1 MATNLPAAPAP
12 APAEAVAPPA
22 SAWWRRAARA
32 RVPAPAAWSPT
43 AECPVCAEPPS
54 KTPPR
59 PAAVTLAARD
69 AKVKPPPRP
78 RGRARSRPRRSTTQP
93 MSQAPASPASNPDF
107 QAATGQIRVEALR
120 QRTHPLALRRRT
132 EVEKSAKL
140 AVKVQ
145 EDQSAKDRNTIKMG
159 KVGAEQL
166 GASRNFS
173 AAGFKADLKKRVE
186 SKPPKSED
194 DAKKLA
200 KSDAVQHF
208 EQDFSKGLAT
218 EQGKVTG
225 PLNQQASGDPKK
237 AGFEAGVQA
246 VPIPKPVYPPPPGP
260 VDPSLV
266 VPKPKPDPEVSLQQE
281 SDRLSGAMQHNRLS
295 DDQLE
300 QSSEPSFLKTLKAK
314 QDAQQKIGEARIA
327 YRRQEAATLQGATA
341 QANQS
346 LSTSLTGM
354 SRTHTRTGGRVA
366 GGQKDTESN
375 TQKRQREIKQTIDEI
390 YERTAGCVKC
400 TLETLTKKVTEDFT
414 RSLKNETDSFNSRV
428 RDRLD
433 SYYSTGKKVKH
444 FFLGEPKVVV
454 NDDGTTRDLTRDDYE
469 GSLPFLRLKSS
480 IKWINPQV
488 YEIFLEEKD
497 LFIAKMDVQLDAIA
511 RDVQT
516 GLTTANNQIQAGKDA
531 VTRYISTLRGDEQR
545 FAKELEQ
552 DVLMKF
558 ENLEGTIDDAREDLL
573 ATLADQYRESI
584 NQLETTFN
592 EINDELKKSWLDRA
606 VEFIET
612 VGKTIFQLAELLF
625 SILVRIAY
633 LVWDIIKHPIRFFET
648 LVAGLKQGI
657 SDFIGDIGTHL
668 KEAFWTWLTDATPGK
683 TIRLS
688 LGSGV
693 AGLFDLV
700 MQVLNLGPAELRAI
714 VDKILGPE
722 FMQMV
727 DKGVAFAEKAFE
739 PVVIL
744 LTKGPVAF
752 WDYVKEQLEEII
764 QSSFDR
770 IKESVFLAFVK
781 KGILWIAGF
790 FVPGGGFVKI
800 VKAIVRAFQFV
811 AENLERIRRFFD
823 AVFDSMEAATQG
835 NAQGVASKIVTGLK
849 MGIVLA
855 LGFLARQLGL
865 NAIIDSVHKIL
876 HSLRRPI
883 VNAIE
888 WILRKVKPLVTKIVR
903 GVTRVAGAIVS
914 KLVDWTG
921 LRRVFRTRGGD
932 SHSLFTRVINGRPT
946 LMLATKELTFAEYL
960 ASLKVT
966 NEDVEKTLA
975 KQKAVTTFATINT
988 KLAELAAMEAKFGP
1002 NPVSAQR
1009 GQLNAKLNEIRS
1021 EFHVLSEQV
1030 TILGIGGS
1038 RAETLKTH
1046 IAPIS
1051 GRKLTHLEAKPL
1063 TPLRGNTVGNPNP
1076 QAEKNVP
1083 GWQFLDEINLARNN
1097 DKLVYNDWVRWHL
1110 IHSGMHGPAAAF
1122 NLVAAPRTTNT
1133 KFTHHVE
1140 QPILNLLAK
1149 PGAMLYYK
1157 VDVTYGN
1164 PSPPLNDFPTSLT
1177 YSWGTMKMD
1186 TANQPVEVGPAAGSP
1201 AKYLRLHAPCDAGS
1215 SPHGADRGQT
1225 QDVGPGPA
1233 D

>member
-1 MATNLPAAPAP
+1 M
-12 APAEAVAPPA
+12 
-22 SAWWRRAARA
+22 
-32 RVPAPAAWSPT
+32 
-43 AECPVCAEPPS
+43 CAEPPS

-78 RGRARSRPRRSTTQP
+78 RGRARSRPRRATTQL
-93 MSQAPASPASNPDF
+93 MSQASASPASDPDF

-120 QRTHPLALRRRT
+120 QRTHPLALRKRT

-140 AVKVQ
+140 EVKVQ
-145 EDQSAKDRNTIKMG
+145 EDQSAKDRNAIKMG
-159 KVGAEQL
+159 EVGAEQL
-166 GASRNFS
+166 GASRSFS

-186 SKPPKSED
+186 SKPPKSEE

-300 QSSEPSFLKTLKAK
+300 QSREPSFLKTLKAK
-314 QDAQQKIGEARIA
+314 QDAQQKIGEARIE
-327 YRRQEAATLQGATA
+327 YRRQEAATLQGAAA

-354 SRTHTRTGGRVA
+354 SRTHTRAGGRVA
-366 GGQKDTESN
+366 GGQKDTESK

-400 TLETLTKKVTEDFT
+400 TLETLTKKVTGDFT
-414 RSLKNETDSFNSRV
+414 RSLKNETDTFNSRV

-444 FFLGEPKVVV
+444 FLLGEPKVVV
-454 NDDGTTRDLTRDDYE
+454 EKTDGSVRVRDLRRDDWDM
-469 GSLPFLRLKSS
+469 SS
-480 IKWINPQV
+480 FPPRIKTPWINPQV
-488 YEIFLEEKD
+488 YKIFLEEKD

-511 RDVQT
+511 KDVQT

-531 VTRYISTLRGDEQR
+531 VASYISTLRDDELR

-573 ATLADQYRESI
+573 ATLADQYRESV

-592 EINDELKKSWLDRA
+592 EINDELKKTWLDRA

-625 SILVRIAY
+625 SILVR
-633 LVWDIIKHPIRFFET
+633 H
-648 LVAGLKQGI
+648 Q
-657 SDFIGDIGTHL
+657 
-668 KEAFWTWLTDATPGK
+668 
-683 TIRLS
+683 
-688 LGSGV
+688 GSGV
-693 AGLFDLV
+693 GHHQAPDPLLRNAGCRPQAGHQRLHRRYRHPLEGSVLDLAHRRDAGKEHSTLTRVRRIAGLFDLV
-700 MQVLNLGPAELRAI
+700 MQVLNLGRPELRAI
-714 VDKILGPE
+714 VDKVLGPE

-727 DKGVAFAEKAFE
+727 DKGEAFAEKAFE

-744 LTKGPVAF
+744 FTKGPVAF
-752 WDYVKEQLEEII
+752 WDYIKEQLEEII

-823 AVFDSMEAATQG
+823 SVFDSMEAATQG
-835 NAQGVASKIVTGLK
+835 NPARRGQQDRHRPQDGHRAGPRLPRQATGAERHHRQRAQDSSLTSAADRECDRMDPAQG
-849 MGIVLA
+849 
-855 LGFLARQLGL
+855 Q
-865 NAIIDSVHKIL
+865 
-876 HSLRRPI
+876 
-883 VNAIE
+883 
-888 WILRKVKPLVTKIVR
+888 
-903 GVTRVAGAIVS
+903 
-914 KLVDWTG
+914 
-921 LRRVFRTRGGD
+921 
-932 SHSLFTRVINGRPT
+932 
-946 LMLATKELTFAEYL
+946 
-960 ASLKVT
+960 
-966 NEDVEKTLA
+966 
-975 KQKAVTTFATINT
+975 
-988 KLAELAAMEAKFGP
+988 
-1002 NPVSAQR
+1002 
-1009 GQLNAKLNEIRS
+1009 
-1021 EFHVLSEQV
+1021 
-1030 TILGIGGS
+1030 
-1038 RAETLKTH
+1038 
-1046 IAPIS
+1046 
-1051 GRKLTHLEAKPL
+1051 
-1063 TPLRGNTVGNPNP
+1063 
-1076 QAEKNVP
+1076 
-1083 GWQFLDEINLARNN
+1083 
-1097 DKLVYNDWVRWHL
+1097 
-1110 IHSGMHGPAAAF
+1110 
-1122 NLVAAPRTTNT
+1122 
-1133 KFTHHVE
+1133 
-1140 QPILNLLAK
+1140 
-1149 PGAMLYYK
+1149 
-1157 VDVTYGN
+1157 
-1164 PSPPLNDFPTSLT
+1164 
-1177 YSWGTMKMD
+1177 
-1186 TANQPVEVGPAAGSP
+1186 AAGGRRSC
-1201 AKYLRLHAPCDAGS
+1201 AA
-1215 SPHGADRGQT
+1215 
-1225 QDVGPGPA
+1225 
-1233 D
+1233 

>member
-1 MATNLPAAPAP
+1 MPANLPASPAP
-12 APAEAVAPPA
+12 VPAEALAPSA
-22 SAWWRRAARA
+22 SDWWRPAARA
-32 RVPAPAAWSPT
+32 RVSAPAAWSPA

-54 KTPPR
+54 KIPPR
-59 PAAVTLAARD
+59 PAAVTLATPD

-78 RGRARSRPRRSTTQP
+78 RGRARSRPRRSTTQL
-93 MSQAPASPASNPDF
+93 MSQASASPASNPDF

-120 QRTHPLALRRRT
+120 QRTHPLALRKRT

-140 AVKVQ
+140 EVKVQ
-145 EDQSAKDRNTIKMG
+145 EDQSAKDRNAIKMG
-159 KVGAEQL
+159 EVGAEQL

-186 SKPPKSED
+186 SKPPKSEEN
-194 DAKKLA
+194 AKKLA

-246 VPIPKPVYPPPPGP
+246 VPIPKPVYPPRPGP

-266 VPKPKPDPEVSLQQE
+266 VPKAKPDPEVSLQQE

-300 QSSEPSFLKTLKAK
+300 QSREPSFLKTLKAK
-314 QDAQQKIGEARIA
+314 QDAQQKIGEARIE

-354 SRTHTRTGGRVA
+354 SRTHTRAGGRVA
-366 GGQKDTESN
+366 GGQKDTESK

-414 RSLKNETDSFNSRV
+414 RSLKNETDTFNSRV

-444 FFLGEPKVVV
+444 FLLGEPKVVV
-454 NDDGTTRDLTRDDYE
+454 NDDGSVRDLRKEDWDM
-469 GSLPFLRLKSS
+469 SS
-480 IKWINPQV
+480 FPPRIITPWINPQV
-488 YEIFLEEKD
+488 YKIFLEEKD

-531 VTRYISTLRGDEQR
+531 VTSYIKTLRGEEQR
-545 FAKELEQ
+545 FAKGLEE

-592 EINDELKKSWLDRA
+592 DINDELKKTWIDRA

-625 SILVRIAY
+625 SILKRIAY

-683 TIRLS
+683 TIRVS

-700 MQVLNLGPAELRAI
+700 MQVLNLGRPELRAI
-714 VDKILGPE
+714 VDKVLGPE

-727 DKGVAFAEKAFE
+727 DKGEAFAEKAFE

-744 LTKGPVAF
+744 FTKGPVAF
-752 WDYVKEQLEEII
+752 WDYIKEQLEEII
-764 QSSFDR
+764 KSSFDR

-811 AENLERIRRFFD
+811 AENLDRIRLFFD
-823 AVFDSMEAATQG
+823 SVFDSMEAATQG
-835 NAQGVASKIVTGLK
+835 NPAGVASKIVTGLK

-855 LGFLARQLGL
+855 LGFLAKQIGL
-865 NAIIDSVHKIL
+865 DAIIDSVHKIL
-876 HSLRRPI
+876 HALRRPI

-888 WILRKVKPLVTKIVR
+888 WILRKVKPLVDKIVATAKKLYGKVVGKADQETEQSKAVKQKVR
-903 GVTRVAGAIVS
+903 TELTGQRISDAQQASRLISSLYGKYRREGLKGIRVLYNAAAPGVASIRVSASIPEIVAQLPLTSVTEAKALRDFVTTFHFLAGGTTLYVYYDIDNKTYPDSPIHNLPGGAHGQHAEAIFASQHIS
-914 KLVDWTG
+914 KLRSQIEDD
-921 LRRVFRTRGGD
+921 RR
-932 SHSLFTRVINGRPT
+932 NGRLKTRAGQPVKVELNLNRIT
-946 LMLATKELTFAEYL
+946 CPRCAAILAEVASANRDMAFIVKAASVSNEAKFRVHATWIADLIEAGVVVEPLGIWPEIQKKFVELATKMGKGEVAFRGESGNFLEFMAAARKIQEGLSREHGVAVLIDMAKELLEQKKKGSKKDL
-960 ASLKVT
+960 A
-966 NEDVEKTLA
+966 
-975 KQKAVTTFATINT
+975 
-988 KLAELAAMEAKFGP
+988 
-1002 NPVSAQR
+1002 
-1009 GQLNAKLNEIRS
+1009 
-1021 EFHVLSEQV
+1021 
-1030 TILGIGGS
+1030 
-1038 RAETLKTH
+1038 
-1046 IAPIS
+1046 
-1051 GRKLTHLEAKPL
+1051 
-1063 TPLRGNTVGNPNP
+1063 
-1076 QAEKNVP
+1076 NVP
-1083 GWQFLDEINLARNN
+1083 PLG
-1097 DKLVYNDWVRWHL
+1097 
-1110 IHSGMHGPAAAF
+1110 
-1122 NLVAAPRTTNT
+1122 T
-1133 KFTHHVE
+1133 
-1140 QPILNLLAK
+1140 
-1149 PGAMLYYK
+1149 
-1157 VDVTYGN
+1157 DV
-1164 PSPPLNDFPTSLT
+1164 
-1177 YSWGTMKMD
+1177 
-1186 TANQPVEVGPAAGSP
+1186 
-1201 AKYLRLHAPCDAGS
+1201 
-1215 SPHGADRGQT
+1215 
-1225 QDVGPGPA
+1225 
-1233 D
+1233 

>member
-1 MATNLPAAPAP
+1 MPTNLPAAPAP
-12 APAEAVAPPA
+12 APVEAVAPPA
-22 SAWWRRAARA
+22 SDWWRPAARA

-93 MSQAPASPASNPDF
+93 MSQASASPASNPDF

-120 QRTHPLALRRRT
+120 QRTHPLALRKRT

-140 AVKVQ
+140 EVKVQ

-186 SKPPKSED
+186 SKPPKSEE

-300 QSSEPSFLKTLKAK
+300 QSREPSFLKTLKAK
-314 QDAQQKIGEARIA
+314 QDAQQKIGEARIE

-354 SRTHTRTGGRVA
+354 SRTHTRAGGRVA
-366 GGQKDTESN
+366 GGQKDTESK

-400 TLETLTKKVTEDFT
+400 TLETLTKKVTGDFT
-414 RSLKNETDSFNSRV
+414 RSLKNETDTFNSRV

-444 FFLGEPKVVV
+444 FLLGEPKVVV
-454 NDDGTTRDLTRDDYE
+454 EKTDGSVRVRDLRRDDWDM
-469 GSLPFLRLKSS
+469 SS
-480 IKWINPQV
+480 FPPRIKTPWINPQV
-488 YEIFLEEKD
+488 YKIFLEEKD

-511 RDVQT
+511 KDVQT

-531 VTRYISTLRGDEQR
+531 VTSYISTLGGDEQR

-573 ATLADQYRESI
+573 ATLADQYRESV

-592 EINDELKKSWLDRA
+592 EINDELKKTWLDRA

-625 SILVRIAY
+625 SILKRIAY

-683 TIRLS
+683 TIRVS

-693 AGLFDLV
+693 SGLFDLV

-714 VDKILGPE
+714 VDKVLGPE

-727 DKGVAFAEKAFE
+727 DKGEAFAEKAFE
-739 PVVIL
+739 PIVIL
-744 LTKGPVAF
+744 FTKGPVAF
-752 WDYVKEQLEEII
+752 WDYIKEQLEEII

-835 NAQGVASKIVTGLK
+835 NAQAWP
-849 MGIVLA
+849 
-855 LGFLARQLGL
+855 AR
-865 NAIIDSVHKIL
+865 S
-876 HSLRRPI
+876 
-883 VNAIE
+883 
-888 WILRKVKPLVTKIVR
+888 
-903 GVTRVAGAIVS
+903 
-914 KLVDWTG
+914 
-921 LRRVFRTRGGD
+921 
-932 SHSLFTRVINGRPT
+932 
-946 LMLATKELTFAEYL
+946 
-960 ASLKVT
+960 
-966 NEDVEKTLA
+966 
-975 KQKAVTTFATINT
+975 
-988 KLAELAAMEAKFGP
+988 
-1002 NPVSAQR
+1002 
-1009 GQLNAKLNEIRS
+1009 
-1021 EFHVLSEQV
+1021 
-1030 TILGIGGS
+1030 
-1038 RAETLKTH
+1038 
-1046 IAPIS
+1046 
-1051 GRKLTHLEAKPL
+1051 
-1063 TPLRGNTVGNPNP
+1063 
-1076 QAEKNVP
+1076 
-1083 GWQFLDEINLARNN
+1083 
-1097 DKLVYNDWVRWHL
+1097 
-1110 IHSGMHGPAAAF
+1110 
-1122 NLVAAPRTTNT
+1122 
-1133 KFTHHVE
+1133 
-1140 QPILNLLAK
+1140 
-1149 PGAMLYYK
+1149 
-1157 VDVTYGN
+1157 
-1164 PSPPLNDFPTSLT
+1164 
-1177 YSWGTMKMD
+1177 
-1186 TANQPVEVGPAAGSP
+1186 SP
-1201 AKYLRLHAPCDAGS
+1201 ASRWESCWPSAS
-1215 SPHGADRGQT
+1215 SPGNWG
-1225 QDVGPGPA
+1225 
-1233 D
+1233 